1 MLTSFRFFIQE
12 LNKKELNN
20 LIASL
25 ESLNLA
31 PISSSDGSTF
41 DVIVEEDTSI
51 DEFKKTNLPLRSCTA
66 LK

>member
-41 DVIVEEDTSI
+41 DVIVEDDTSI
-51 DEFKKTNLPLRSCTA
+51 DEFKKLISRYEVVRL
-66 LK
+66 

>member
-1 MLTSFRFFIQE
+1 MLTSFRFFIHE

-51 DEFKKTNLPLRSCTA
+51 DEFKKLISRYEVVRL
-66 LK
+66 

>member
-51 DEFKKTNLPLRSCTA
+51 DEFKKLISRYEVVRL
-66 LK
+66 

>member
-41 DVIVEEDTSI
+41 DVIVEEYTSI
-51 DEFKKTNLPLRSCTA
+51 DEFKKLISRYEVVRL
-66 LK
+66 